1 MAIAEM
7 SRLTLVA
14 MKSDKDKILETL
26 QRTGAVQITESVETE
41 MPENKDELSS
51 AAGLNADIARAQSA
65 LDVIAREMDNVPKKQ
80 RGEGV
85 VKDGIGVT
93 ADEFFDVGK
102 HLDKYEN
109 VLSDAEWLAE
119 DRTANNALSAL
130 LHSEY
135 ENIADYGCL
144 EDSFAAFCD
153 TVSAKVYLGI
163 VPFEKTAAME
173 EAFSGLPRVW
183 CKTVGSARRGNV
195 VTAVCYSADAQEVE
209 NILHESAFTRCTV
222 TEDVTPRE
230 KLEQLSRQL
239 QECEQQ
245 SRSIS
250 LRACDMAATT
260 GGIKIYIDYL
270 SFLRDKC
277 MAEEGF
283 IKTDSAFVLSAYV
296 PTEATER
303 VRSAVEKTSKAVYAD
318 IKPIGRDEY
327 APTLMKNGKTTGN
340 FEVVTNMYSVPSY
353 GALDPNGVM
362 GFFFSLFMGLIMAD
376 VGYGLMMII
385 GGFWFAS
392 KQRSGTTVY
401 RMAKVFAYGGFFA
414 IAFGILFD
422 SWLGLALLRGLEG
435 SYGSVLPVAWRETYN
450 AFYAAYID
458 PVAADSSI
466 MGINVPS
473 MLLWCLGLGTLHI
486 AVSLILKAV
495 QSFSRRQIVDAVF
508 GGLVWAFMLISFVVW
523 VFCMVAEISA
533 VETYAMYATIVF
545 AIAGI
550 LTAGI
555 SEKGWGKIT
564 KVFTSAYGLI
574 NYASDILSYAR
585 LYGLMLSGAQI
596 ASIFTNTLAVQM
608 LFPMGAAGILFG
620 VVVIIVGNVFNVA
633 MSLLGAFI
641 HDSRLQYVEFFGKF
655 YEGEGELFTPFGRVY
670 EHIYFKN

>member
-109 VLSDAEWLAE
+109 VLSDAERLAE

-173 EAFSGLPRVW
+173 EVFSGLPRVW
-183 CKTVGSARRGNV
+183 YKTVGSARRGNV

-270 SFLRDKC
+270 SFLRDKF

>member
-1 MAIAEM
+1 
-7 SRLTLVA
+7 
-14 MKSDKDKILETL
+14 
-26 QRTGAVQITESVETE
+26 
-41 MPENKDELSS
+41 
-51 AAGLNADIARAQSA
+51 
-65 LDVIAREMDNVPKKQ
+65 
-80 RGEGV
+80 
-85 VKDGIGVT
+85 
-93 ADEFFDVGK
+93 
-102 HLDKYEN
+102 
-109 VLSDAEWLAE
+109 
-119 DRTANNALSAL
+119 
-130 LHSEY
+130 
-135 ENIADYGCL
+135 
-144 EDSFAAFCD
+144 
-153 TVSAKVYLGI
+153 
-163 VPFEKTAAME
+163 
-173 EAFSGLPRVW
+173 
-183 CKTVGSARRGNV
+183 
-195 VTAVCYSADAQEVE
+195 
-209 NILHESAFTRCTV
+209 
-222 TEDVTPRE
+222 
-230 KLEQLSRQL
+230 
-239 QECEQQ
+239 
-245 SRSIS
+245 
-250 LRACDMAATT
+250 
-260 GGIKIYIDYL
+260 
-270 SFLRDKC
+270 

-495 QSFSRRQIVDAVF
+495 QSFSRRQIVEAVF
-508 GGLVWAFMLISFVVW
+508 GGLVWACLLKSFVGWEV
-523 VFCMVAEISA
+523 CMVAEISA

>member
-26 QRTGAVQITESVETE
+26 QRTGAVQITEFVETE

-109 VLSDAEWLAE
+109 VLSDAERLAE

-183 CKTVGSARRGNV
+183 YKTVGSARRGNV

-209 NILHESAFTRCTV
+209 NILHENAFTRCTV

-239 QECEQQ
+239 QECERQ

>member
-1 MAIAEM
+1 
-7 SRLTLVA
+7 
-14 MKSDKDKILETL
+14 
-26 QRTGAVQITESVETE
+26 
-41 MPENKDELSS
+41 
-51 AAGLNADIARAQSA
+51 
-65 LDVIAREMDNVPKKQ
+65 
-80 RGEGV
+80 
-85 VKDGIGVT
+85 
-93 ADEFFDVGK
+93 
-102 HLDKYEN
+102 
-109 VLSDAEWLAE
+109 
-119 DRTANNALSAL
+119 
-130 LHSEY
+130 
-135 ENIADYGCL
+135 
-144 EDSFAAFCD
+144 
-153 TVSAKVYLGI
+153 
-163 VPFEKTAAME
+163 
-173 EAFSGLPRVW
+173 
-183 CKTVGSARRGNV
+183 
-195 VTAVCYSADAQEVE
+195 
-209 NILHESAFTRCTV
+209 
-222 TEDVTPRE
+222 
-230 KLEQLSRQL
+230 
-239 QECEQQ
+239 
-245 SRSIS
+245 
-250 LRACDMAATT
+250 
-260 GGIKIYIDYL
+260 
-270 SFLRDKC
+270 

>member
-102 HLDKYEN
+102 HLDKYEY
-109 VLSDAEWLAE
+109 VLSDAERLAE
-119 DRTANNALSAL
+119 DRTANNALS
-130 LHSEY
+130 
-135 ENIADYGCL
+135 
-144 EDSFAAFCD
+144 D
-153 TVSAKVYLGI
+153 TVSAKDYLGI

-183 CKTVGSARRGNV
+183 YKTVGSARRGNV

-277 MAEEGF
+277 MAE
-283 IKTDSAFVLSAYV
+283 YV